1 MNHNKGCYRQPIA
14 MPYRRPINVADF
26 NTPNNVIHHHVEK
39 NEHYDTCDT
48 KEMNYKLGMVYSPY
62 QEWQNIYCTEKGF
75 GKGTIF
81 AELDKPFKGYKC
93 TKGVCAL

>member
-14 MPYRRPINVADF
+14 MPYRSPIGVADY
-26 NTPNNVIHHHVEK
+26 NRANVCRPNIDR
-39 NEHYDTCDT
+39 NEQYDTCDT

-62 QEWQNIYCTEKGF
+62 QEWQNLYCGEKAF
-75 GKGTIF
+75 ERGTIF

-93 TKGVCAL
+93 TKGVCSL